1 MESSIKVMIKAQEVF
16 FGPGTEE
23 LFDCIEKEGSVKA
36 ASKAMGLSYSKARK
50 MLFLFE
56 TYFGQPAVIQHRGGA
71 NGGDAELT
79 VKAKHFLKCY
89 KEYRKRS
96 EEAAESIFKECF
108 DV

>member
-1 MESSIKVMIKAQEVF
+1 MKSSIKVMIKAQEVF
-16 FGPGTEE
+16 FGPGSEE

-50 MLFLFE
+50 ILSLFE
-56 TYFGQPAVIQHRGGA
+56 THFGQAAVIQHRGGA
-71 NGGDAELT
+71 KGGDAELT
-79 VKAKHFLKCY
+79 AQAKQFLRCY